1 MATRP
6 TTSALRARVVG
17 ARGSRSAATVRE
29 LPRRAWRR
37 VRSTPPALAV
47 LLVLAAANGIAWAAV
62 TPPIHGP
69 DELTHVAYVQALV
82 ETGDGPLR
90 DSGTAQ
96 YSRELEI
103 IGQGLN
109 VLPIVQ
115 HFEGRPAWH
124 RVDEV
129 EAQLEREGAA
139 ARNAATGPNA
149 AAANPPVYYLY
160 AAAVWEL
167 TPDRSLLGR
176 LMSVRLA
183 TIALFVVTVGLAWL
197 VAAELFSAAW
207 ARPLVAG
214 VVALNPKLASIAG
227 NVNPDAML
235 VLLSTAVLLAA
246 LRLVQRGPTPG
257 RVAALAVL
265 ALLGVLTHGRGY
277 FLAPLAGAVVAIAL
291 WRARPPRRTALVLG
305 GAAAATLALALVL
318 GAAWTRSHAGGAAF
332 GGAAPAAG
340 SFVPREFLSYVW
352 QFYFPRF
359 AFLDASVGQGYGYRE
374 LFVTRFFGGAV
385 NLEIDLPN
393 KAYDAI
399 QVGAWLGLLAVWTA
413 LAARWRDVARRWP
426 ALAVCALMFLGM
438 MALLHLVSYTSI
450 KAGGGVVITGRYL
463 LPCIALMGVAI
474 AFVATSLPRWLGVP
488 LAGAALALAS
498 LHSIVLLGLAAER
511 FLA

>member
-1 MATRP
+1 MP
-6 TTSALRARVVG
+6 
-17 ARGSRSAATVRE
+17 
-29 LPRRAWRR
+29 LP
-37 VRSTPPALAV
+37 LAI
-47 LLVLAAANGIAWAAV
+47 LLALAAANGIAWAAV
-62 TPPIHGP
+62 TPPIQGP

-82 ETGDGPLR
+82 ETGHGPER
-90 DSGTAQ
+90 DSGSGQ

-103 IGQGLN
+103 LGEGLY
-109 VLPIVQ
+109 VLPITQ

-129 EAQLEREGAA
+129 EAQLDREGES

-183 TIALFVVTVGLAWL
+183 TVALFVLTVGLAWL
-197 VAAELFSAAW
+197 IAAELFAAGW

-214 VVALNPKLASIAG
+214 IVALNPKLASIAG

-246 LRLVQRGPTPG
+246 LRLLNRGLTTR
-257 RVAALAVL
+257 RVVVLAVL

-277 FLAPLAGAVVAIAL
+277 FLAPLAGVAIAVAL
-291 WRARPPRRTALVLG
+291 LRARPPRRTALMLG
-305 GAAAATLALALVL
+305 GGAGLALLLSIVL

-340 SFVPREFLSYVW
+340 SFVPMEFLSYVW
-352 QFYFPRF
+352 QFYFPKF
-359 AFLDASVGQGYGYRE
+359 DFLEASVGQGYGYRQM
-374 LFVTRFFGGAV
+374 FISRFFGGAV
-385 NLEIDLPN
+385 NLELDFPN
-393 KAYDAI
+393 GTYDAI
-399 QVGAWLGLLAVWTA
+399 QIGAWLGLLTLWTTAA
-413 LAARWRDVARRWP
+413 LRWRSIRERWP
-426 ALAVCALMFLGM
+426 AVLLCVLMFVGM
-438 MALLHLVSYTSI
+438 IGLLHLVSYTSI

-463 LPCIALMGVAI
+463 LPCIALMAAAV
-474 AFVATSLPRWLGVP
+474 AFVATSLPRRLGVP
-488 LAGAALALAS
+488 FAGAALALAS
-498 LHSIVLLGLAAER
+498 LHSMAMLGLGVER